1 MGGVKVAFI
10 ISHPIQYYVPI
21 LTGLVERG
29 NIDLKV
35 FYTWGEQSINK
46 FDPGFNRVVEWDVPL
61 LEGYSYEFLNNTA
74 QDPGTHHFNGI
85 VNPDIIQR
93 IEAYNPDKIV
103 VFGWSFKSHLSV
115 LKYFKGKV
123 PIYFRGDSHLL
134 TKQSKIKNLIRKL
147 YLSWIYR
154 NVDYPIAVGSNNKA
168 YYKWAGFKEENI
180 FFAPHAINESRF
192 VVYADELK
200 RKVADFKSELK
211 IPEQHIVFLY
221 TGKFEYRKNLQ
232 TLIQAKLN
240 LKDQPCTLLMVGNGP
255 DEEML
260 KNMASTDPNIRFVGF
275 MNQSQMPMIYRSA
288 DVFVLPSVSETWGL
302 GINEAMNCGLAI
314 IASDKVGSA
323 VDLITNNGY
332 IFEAGN
338 SDMLSVK
345 MKELIQHNIILME
358 MKEKSIINIKDWSI
372 NKLVVNFENAL
383 LKNV

>member
-93 IEAYNPDKIV
+93 IEEYNPDKIV

-134 TKQSKIKNLIRKL
+134 TKQSSFKNLIRRL
-147 YLSWIYR
+147 YLNWIYR
-154 NVDYPIAVGSNNKA
+154 NVDYPIAVGSNNKE
-168 YYKWAGFKEENI
+168 YYKWVGFKEENI

-192 VVYADELK
+192 VVYTDELK

-332 IFEAGN
+332 IFEAVN

-345 MKELIQHNIILME
+345 MKELIQHNNILME